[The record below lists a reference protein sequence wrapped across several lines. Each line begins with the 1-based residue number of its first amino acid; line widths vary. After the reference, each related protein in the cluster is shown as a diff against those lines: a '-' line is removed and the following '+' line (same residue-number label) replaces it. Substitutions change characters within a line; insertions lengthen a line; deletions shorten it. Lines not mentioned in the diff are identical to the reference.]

1 MTTLQSP
8 FYVYLDS
15 SANTVEFESNST
27 TKFSITLGQALN
39 LPLQENWC
47 VSLSSLSCSN
57 YFSQREER
65 LVKVHLSILQPEF
78 TYDNVLSVLPRP
90 TNKSS
95 TVFYEPRNKEYFP
108 LNQTLISKIEV
119 RLTDLNN
126 RQLSLS
132 YGQPTVLVLEFQ
144 KMTGKQEYIVRVDN
158 SQFLETSAQ
167 FECLVPPMISF
178 NPNQQWKV
186 SLNSI
191 IYNGTFKQVPPYS
204 GYNAIRFITKE
215 ARSQKP
221 IEYRFVLPLKP
232 EFTSN
237 VELWNN
243 MKRVFE
249 KVSDGTFSAF
259 RYVRNLDG
267 KLAFESYQKGTLFIP
282 YSWAVIIGSTRA
294 PLKGTNEV
302 QYNLR
307 AEEPFRFE
315 GRMSYKAWLP
325 NFMLLYADF
334 IEYTAIGHVQAPIM
348 KMIPLFHD
356 DDDTRDYRGYE
367 PKNDEFHK
375 ITFSQLQRL
384 RFELRSINGDFI
396 HFEDN
401 DSKIVMSLKFIME

>member
-1 MTTLQSP
+1 
-8 FYVYLDS
+8 
-15 SANTVEFESNST
+15 
-27 TKFSITLGQALN
+27 
-39 LPLQENWC
+39 
-47 VSLSSLSCSN
+47 
-57 YFSQREER
+57 
-65 LVKVHLSILQPEF
+65 
-78 TYDNVLSVLPRP
+78 
-90 TNKSS
+90 
-95 TVFYEPRNKEYFP
+95 
-108 LNQTLISKIEV
+108 
-119 RLTDLNN
+119 
-126 RQLSLS
+126 
-132 YGQPTVLVLEFQ
+132 
-144 KMTGKQEYIVRVDN
+144 
-158 SQFLETSAQ
+158 
-167 FECLVPPMISF
+167 
-178 NPNQQWKV
+178 
-186 SLNSI
+186 
-191 IYNGTFKQVPPYS
+191 
-204 GYNAIRFITKE
+204 
-215 ARSQKP
+215 
-221 IEYRFVLPLKP
+221 
-232 EFTSN
+232 
-237 VELWNN
+237 

-249 KVSDGTFSAF
+249 KVSDGTYSAF

-294 PLKGTNEV
+294 PLKGTNDV

-384 RFELRSINGDFI
+384 RFELRTINGDFI